1 MAYQRIKIIKKQFEY
16 YQSIAA
22 NNPEAQFNLG
32 LMHRYG
38 IGTAS
43 NQQHAFQYFKQAASN
58 QVVVKNNC
66 EVEVEG
72 MAEAQFHLGQM
83 FRYGLGVDKNLD
95 QALLWFKEAAEQ
107 DLKEAQFN
115 AAQLMMTGIGEH
127 YDYDGAIQ
135 YYQRAAEQG
144 LAEAQLNLAREYHYN
159 DRQKDYLKAHHW
171 VYESC
176 KARAG

>member
-1 MAYQRIKIIKKQFEY
+1 MAYQSNKDYQKAIEY
-16 YQSIAA
+16 YESIVA

-43 NQQHAFQYFKQAASN
+43 NQQQAFQYFKQAASN
-58 QVVVKNNC
+58 QVVAKNNC

-72 MAEAQFHLGQM
+72 MAEAQFQLGQM

-95 QALLWFKEAAEQ
+95 QALLWFKEAANQ

-115 AAQLMMTGIGEH
+115 AAQLMMTGIGR
-127 YDYDGAIQ
+127 I
-135 YYQRAAEQG
+135 
-144 LAEAQLNLAREYHYN
+144 L
-159 DRQKDYLKAHHW
+159 
-171 VYESC
+171 
-176 KARAG
+176 